1 MNMKETRCIVVGG
14 GYAGINAVKAI
25 ENAFGSREGLPT
37 LRIIL
42 MDKHPYH
49 LRKVLLFKPA
59 AVENEEITVPL
70 ARLLPQDVDFIQA
83 TVTGIESDA
92 RRVHY
97 LNNQG
102 NEQVMEYDILVLA
115 AGSIIRQPD
124 SEQGGIALT
133 GLAAAQSIRE
143 TWRANL
149 RKATKMEDRVERE
162 RLMTITVAGAGISG
176 IETSAELAY
185 AAREDVNALGLEPNA
200 VAVKLI
206 NANNRLFPDG
216 PVKVGTKLERMLEA
230 GGVTV
235 LHNRKVLQEKDGVLT
250 LSDGSIIPS
259 GLCVWT
265 LGVLPNPM
273 LSSLGVPLTADGYI
287 AVDASYRVQ
296 RAPGLYAI
304 GDCAEI
310 IDPASGL
317 ADGKTCKEATAQA
330 SRLAQV
336 IAADLMGR
344 PAPTHKRFMDFF
356 CFGLGPQRGMAW
368 TRAWGID
375 MIFTGKLGWH
385 LREFTWKS
393 ASLLK

>member
-1 MNMKETRCIVVGG
+1 M
-14 GYAGINAVKAI
+14 
-25 ENAFGSREGLPT
+25 
-37 LRIIL
+37 
-42 MDKHPYH
+42 
-49 LRKVLLFKPA
+49 
-59 AVENEEITVPL
+59 
-70 ARLLPQDVDFIQA
+70 
-83 TVTGIESDA
+83 
-92 RRVHY
+92 
-97 LNNQG
+97 
-102 NEQVMEYDILVLA
+102 
-115 AGSIIRQPD
+115 
-124 SEQGGIALT
+124 
-133 GLAAAQSIRE
+133 
-143 TWRANL
+143 
-149 RKATKMEDRVERE
+149 
-162 RLMTITVAGAGISG
+162 
-176 IETSAELAY
+176 
-185 AAREDVNALGLEPNA
+185 
-200 VAVKLI
+200 
-206 NANNRLFPDG
+206 
-216 PVKVGTKLERMLEA
+216 
-230 GGVTV
+230 
-235 LHNRKVLQEKDGVLT
+235 LT

-265 LGVLPNPM
+265 LGLLPNPM

-296 RAPGLYAI
+296 RAPGIYAI

-356 CFGLGPQRGMAW
+356 CFGLGPQRGIAW

-375 MIFTGKLGWH
+375 MIFTGKLGWR

>member
-1 MNMKETRCIVVGG
+1 MKMKETRCIVVGG

-25 ENAFGSREGLPT
+25 EKSLGGRDGLPP

-42 MDKHPYH
+42 IDKHPYH

-59 AVENEEITVPL
+59 ASENEEITVPL
-70 ARLLPQDVDFIQA
+70 ARLLPQGVDFLQA
-83 TVTGIESDA
+83 AVTGIESDA
-92 RRVHY
+92 KRLHY
-97 LNNQG
+97 VNNEG
-102 NEQVMEYDILVLA
+102 SEQVMEYDILVLA
-115 AGSIIRQPD
+115 AGSVVRQPD
-124 SEQGGIALT
+124 SDQGGIALT

-143 TWRANL
+143 TWRSNIRQAV
-149 RKATKMEDRVERE
+149 KMEDLAERE

-176 IETSAELAY
+176 VETSAELAY
-185 AAREDVNALGLEPNA
+185 AAREDANALGLDPNA
-200 VAVKLI
+200 VTVRLI
-206 NANNRLFPDG
+206 NANSRLFPDG
-216 PVKVGTKLERMLEA
+216 PVKVGAKLERMLRA

-235 LHNRKVLQEKDGVLT
+235 LHNRRVLQEKDGVLT
-250 LSDGSIIPS
+250 LSDGSMMFT

-265 LGVLPNPM
+265 LGLLPNPM
-273 LSSLGVPLTADGYI
+273 LSSLGVPLTTDGYI

-296 RAPGLYAI
+296 GAPGLYAI

-317 ADGKTCKEATAQA
+317 VDGKTCKEATAQA
-330 SRLAQV
+330 SRLAHV
-336 IAADLMGR
+336 IAADLTGGL
-344 PAPTHKRFMDFF
+344 APTHKRFMDFF

-375 MIFTGKLGWH
+375 MIFTGKLGLR

>member
-1 MNMKETRCIVVGG
+1 MYCRWR

-25 ENAFGSREGLPT
+25 EKAFGSREGLPT

-83 TVTGIESDA
+83 TVTGIDSEVK
-92 RRVHY
+92 RVHY
-97 LNNQG
+97 VNNQG
-102 NEQVMEYDILVLA
+102 NEQVMEFDVLVLA
-115 AGSIIRQPD
+115 AGSVIRQPD

-149 RKATKMEDRVERE
+149 RKATMMEDQAERE

-185 AAREDVNALGLEPNA
+185 AVREDVNALGLEPNA
-200 VAVKLI
+200 VVVKLI

-235 LHNRKVLQEKDGVLT
+235 LHNRKVLQEKDG
-250 LSDGSIIPS
+250 
-259 GLCVWT
+259 C
-265 LGVLPNPM
+265 
-273 LSSLGVPLTADGYI
+273 
-287 AVDASYRVQ
+287 
-296 RAPGLYAI
+296 
-304 GDCAEI
+304 
-310 IDPASGL
+310 
-317 ADGKTCKEATAQA
+317 
-330 SRLAQV
+330 
-336 IAADLMGR
+336 
-344 PAPTHKRFMDFF
+344 
-356 CFGLGPQRGMAW
+356 
-368 TRAWGID
+368 
-375 MIFTGKLGWH
+375 
-385 LREFTWKS
+385 
-393 ASLLK
+393 